1 MRRFVDAQAA
11 DESGMFS
18 YVPIWE
24 LWRVARTNMAAPLTC
39 GRAANQASRY
49 LLCLCVGPYSQ
60 GHGNKNPICG
70 TVPLKRLSIRKGHIF
85 AIWAKSSSLYL
96 QVEINLKRYPT
107 PYPEDLKNMVKSVQN
122 LVGKTTHPLN
132 TEKCSSGTN
141 MELHSQDKY
150 EPKWPIAPK
159 EVMLLC
165 LILSQCLPG
174 LIDQCLCNL
183 ATKCFF

>member
-1 MRRFVDAQAA
+1 MWNSHPLCPSLNLALTSISRDLITDVNIRRNRDVCC
-11 DESGMFS
+11 
-18 YVPIWE
+18 IWFAVVNE
-24 LWRVARTNMAAPLTC
+24 KP
-39 GRAANQASRY
+39 
-49 LLCLCVGPYSQ
+49 P
-60 GHGNKNPICG
+60 
-70 TVPLKRLSIRKGHIF
+70 LSIRKGHIA
-85 AIWAKSSSLYL
+85 AIWAKSSSLYR

-159 EVMLLC
+159 EVMLL
-165 LILSQCLPG
+165 ILFYHSALAG
-174 LIDQCLCNL
+174 IIHQCLCNL
-183 ATKCFF
+183 ATKCIFF